1 MFGRNN
7 DPTAFVIERYRSNY
21 LLVLVVLAQLFLQGS
36 RNIIPPKTVVAVKDQ
51 PAAALRKLDIIDELP
66 LVVQL
71 LQGFQKTVGHSGSRI
86 GIFPVQRKVAARQRD
101 GHIAATAPLPN
112 LLFNICPAV
121 LRG

>member
-1 MFGRNN
+1 MQNLLQRRPDFT
-7 DPTAFVIERYRSNY
+7 PTK
-21 LLVLVVLAQLFLQGS
+21 
-36 RNIIPPKTVVAVKDQ
+36 PVVAVKDQ

-66 LVVQL
+66 LVIQL